1 MLSSMK
7 RIFKPIETRY
17 IHKNPAITVKNQD
30 VADSRKNI
38 VTDKPLMR
46 QVVSDLENGVTSRPS
61 VPACFED
68 ETELGTVDRDCDI
81 RNSRWDEL
89 SAVYNPDTI
98 RSNAETAKA
107 KADAE
112 KARIEAEKAK
122 TQTE

>member
-7 RIFKPIETRY
+7 HIYSPLESVY
-17 IHKNPAITVKNQD
+17 IRKNAVPCLVNQD
-30 VADSRKNI
+30 MVDAGKNI

-68 ETELGTVDRDCDI
+68 DTELGTVDRDCDI

-98 RSNAETAKA
+98 RSKAEAAKS

-112 KARIEAEKAK
+112 KARIEAEKTK
-122 TQTE
+122 SQTE